1 MKQAKDQASLSG
13 FISEDIQ
20 FVYKALGDN
29 CGPFRLFTPR
39 EL

>member
-1 MKQAKDQASLSG
+1 MKQAKVQASLS